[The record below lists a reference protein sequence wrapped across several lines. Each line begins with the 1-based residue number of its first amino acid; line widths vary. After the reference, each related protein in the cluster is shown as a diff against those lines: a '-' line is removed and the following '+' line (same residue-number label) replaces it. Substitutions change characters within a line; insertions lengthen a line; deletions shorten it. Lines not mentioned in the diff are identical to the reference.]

1 MLSADVILVL
11 DHGRLDDHGTHAE
24 LLERGG
30 LYATLYE
37 RQFLA
42 QNEPATRATVTT

>member
-1 MLSADVILVL
+1 VL
-11 DHGRLDDHGTHAE
+11 DRGRLVEHGSHAE

-37 RQFLA
+37 HQFRGQPDVSA
-42 QNEPATRATVTT
+42 WTTTA